1 MTAVGLI
8 TPTYSLDLERCTLLC
23 ESVDRYVTS
32 FSHHYLI
39 VPDEEL
45 EMFAKFNGGRRLVMP
60 LSEVLPA
67 WLRPLPR
74 FILRKRRRYWWSVRA
89 KPVSGWHVQ
98 QFAKIAMACR
108 VPEAVSCV
116 LDSDVV
122 FFRPFDASA
131 TDHNNRLPLFVR
143 PREVT
148 EDAPSH
154 ASWVRSTHRL
164 LGLATPTFP
173 ADDFIGHIIFWN
185 QRAVLAMIARIEQI
199 TGRDWIAALCHEHKI
214 SEYML
219 YGSFVSDNPGLLREH
234 VLTVESPCLSYWET
248 TPLDEA
254 ALERL
259 LYSAVDDYVAFSA
272 QSFSGTPVSSIRAV
286 LRRMP
291 ARNGAAPDRF
301 VPSRAA
307 AKLVHTAEVLS
318 QSPSSEANTAKF
330 A

>member
-1 MTAVGLI
+1 MHEMTAVGLI
-8 TPTYSLDLERCTLLC
+8 TPTYSLDLERCAMLC

-45 EMFAKFNGGRRLVMP
+45 EMFARFNGGRRLVMP
-60 LSEVLPA
+60 LSEVLPP

-74 FILRKRRRYWWSVRA
+74 FILRKRRRYWWSVRT

-98 QFAKIAMACR
+98 QFAKIATASR
-108 VPEAVSCV
+108 IPETVSCV

-122 FFRPFDASA
+122 FFQPFDAA
-131 TDHNNRLPLFVR
+131 AADHNNRLPLFVR

-148 EDAPSH
+148 EATTSH

-185 QRAVLAMIARIEQI
+185 QRAVRAMTARIEQV
-199 TGRDWIAALCHEHKI
+199 TGLDWVAALCHEHKI

-219 YGSFVSDNPGLLREH
+219 YGNFVRDNPSLLREH
-234 VLTVESPCLSYWET
+234 ILTAESPCLSYWET

-254 ALERL
+254 DLERL
-259 LYSAVDDYVAFSA
+259 LYSAVNDYVAFSA

-291 ARNGAAPDRF
+291 ERNGAVPDRF
-301 VPSRAA
+301 ALPT
-307 AKLVHTAEVLS
+307 AKLVHTADSLS
-318 QSPSSEANTAKF
+318 QRSPEANTAKF